1 MKTSLVTKLESLCDR
16 HEEVAALLSAAETA
30 LDPNKFRALSQEYA
44 QLDDVVKVYDGH
56 RRAQD
61 DLAEAQLMLE
71 DSDPDVRQMAEEE
84 IGTAEGHM
92 AAAEAELQALML
104 PQDPKDRSNVFLEI
118 SEGTGDDEAT
128 NFYGDLFSMYRR
140 SADSKHW

>member
-1 MKTSLVTKLESLCDR
+1 VKTSLVTKLESLCDR
-16 HEEVAALLSAAETA
+16 HEEVAALLSDAETA
-30 LDPNKFRALSQEYA
+30 SDPNKFRALSQEYA
-44 QLDDVVKVYDGH
+44 QLDDVVKVYDGY

-92 AAAEAELQALML
+92 AAAEAELQVLML
-104 PQDPKDRSNVFLEI
+104 PKDPKDKSNVFLEI
-118 SEGTGDDEAT
+118 RAGTGGDEAAI
-128 NFYGDLFSMYRR
+128 FFRR
-140 SADSKHW
+140 SVSHVQSLCGE